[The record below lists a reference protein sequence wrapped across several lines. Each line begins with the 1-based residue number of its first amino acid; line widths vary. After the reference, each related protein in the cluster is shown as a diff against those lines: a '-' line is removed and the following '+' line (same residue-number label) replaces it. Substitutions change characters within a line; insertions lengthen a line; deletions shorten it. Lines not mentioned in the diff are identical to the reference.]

1 MTITA
6 KRPTDLAAV
15 AKDTTDHVLVSWS
28 AQGGLKPL
36 VITGAQGSWLF
47 AGERR
52 ILDFSSGLIN
62 VNLGHGHPK
71 VVRAIQEQAAR
82 VCYVTPSFGE
92 ESRATLA
99 RLLAEVTPGDLSK
112 TIFTTGGSEANE
124 HAIKIPRMYTKRHKI
139 LTQWRSFPG
148 PRHGAMTLGGENRRG
163 PPGPGITGVG

>member
-1 MTITA
+1 MAVVT
-6 KRPTDLAAV
+6 KRPVDPSTV
-15 AKDTTDHVLVSWS
+15 AKDTAAHVLVAWS
-28 AQGGLKPL
+28 AQGGIKQV
-36 VITGAQGSWLF
+36 VITRAEGSWLY

-71 VVRAIQEQAAR
+71 VVQAIQEQAER

-112 TIFTTGGSEANE
+112 TIFTTGGGEANE
-124 HAIKIPRMYTKRHKI
+124 HAIKIARMYTKRHKN
-139 LTQWRSFPG
+139 LTPWRTLHRPSPG
-148 PRHGAMTLGGENRRG
+148 AKALGGGDRG
-163 PPGPGITGVG
+163 GA